1 MEPSNLST
9 LRQKIEE
16 RKKGKWIDSE
26 INEEK
31 LKVTRSL
38 LEIPEITTEPGETKS
53 DERYEQL
60 TKKVEA
66 LFHNYTVSEEKFIQA
81 NDDMRNAYKELAR
94 CFEELL
100 LEGIKTRF

>member
-1 MEPSNLST
+1 MDMEPNNLLT
-9 LRQKIEE
+9 LRQKIDARHAQAIKEH
-16 RKKGKWIDSE
+16 D
-26 INEEK
+26 NFVAEK
-31 LKVTRSL
+31 MQII
-38 LEIPEITTEPGETKS
+38 EIPEITIEPGETKS

-66 LFHNYTVSEEKFIQA
+66 LFHNYTVSEESFIQA